1 MFKTE
6 WSTDLDEEW
15 SFPTFLYNSMLNS
28 TRVLTK
34 DKRDLTISSQSKAR
48 FEIWN
53 WLVKL
58 CFFFL
63 FCIPNLITILFVFG
77 LSFLSNKLR
86 HITRY
91 LGFTPPSSY
100 SEKVYHFLVQLSL
113 FNFIHSWFS
122 LQNKCKRHGQFSVTR
137 KQNNFFQLCYEGSSA
152 REFAV

>member
-1 MFKTE
+1 MIV
-6 WSTDLDEEW
+6 SNV
-15 SFPTFLYNSMLNS
+15 SIRYSMLNS

-34 DKRDLTISSQSKAR
+34 DKRDLTISSASFISQ
-48 FEIWN
+48 IWLYSSQLN
-53 WLVKL
+53 FVFVFVCL
-58 CFFFL
+58 F

-113 FNFIHSWFS
+113 FNFIHNWFS
-122 LQNKCKRHGQFSVTR
+122 LQNKCKRHGRFSVTR

>member
-1 MFKTE
+1 MT
-6 WSTDLDEEW
+6 
-15 SFPTFLYNSMLNS
+15 FPTFLYNSMLNS

-34 DKRDLTISSQSKAR
+34 DKLDITISSTSFISQ
-48 FEIWN
+48 IWLYSRQLN
-53 WLVKL
+53 FVFV
-58 CFFFL
+58 CF

-86 HITRY
+86 HITRD

-137 KQNNFFQLCYEGSSA
+137 KQNHFFQLCYKGNSA
-152 REFAV
+152 REFVVYNVI